1 MKLLNELSRI
11 SMSPRR
17 KPNKYGHLHE
27 EIIMSSP
34 YNVKANTFNFLQFLK
49 NELITPKKPE
59 NLHRKMEKFMVF
71 LFVFTP
77 S

>member
-1 MKLLNELSRI
+1 
-11 SMSPRR
+11 
-17 KPNKYGHLHE
+17 
-27 EIIMSSP
+27 MSSP
-34 YNVKANTFNFLQFLK
+34 YNVKANTFNFLQFFA

-59 NLHRKMEKFMVF
+59 NLHRKMEKSMVF